1 MGKRISLSLLLG
13 GLLLAA
19 SGCRAFDTFNAYR
32 RISVLPFTVVPHKAG
47 RVAPV
52 SLNQLQEASVRHLR
66 ANTLFDE
73 VGVGQDGRPDT
84 VYVQG
89 TIINYRQHRIGKAVV
104 TMFTG
109 VDIRGDS
116 LIDYRFFD
124 SAGRI
129 LLTSRIRARFMRAA
143 AGMDPTAEAAGYE
156 LSRVAS
162 WHKSMRTVHIPPPH

>member
-19 SGCRAFDTFNAYR
+19 SGCRVYDTFNFYR

-52 SLNQLQEASVRHLR
+52 SLNQLQEASVRRLR
-66 ANTLFDE
+66 THTLFDE
-73 VGVGQDGRPDT
+73 VGIGQDGRPDT

-89 TIINYRQHRIGKAVV
+89 TVINYRQHRIGKAVV
-104 TMFTG
+104 TAFTG

-124 SAGRI
+124 ATGRL
-129 LLTSRIRARFMRAA
+129 LLTCRIRARYMHAR

-156 LSRVAS
+156 LARVVNM
-162 WHKSMRTVHIPPPH
+162 HKRLRAVGQPPPY